1 MKRAGAVCGHDDV
14 LYCLQI
20 DGRKIRIDYSVT
32 KRAHSPTP
40 GNYQGFLP
48 KDSRRFGGGGGG
60 GGKAQA

>member
-1 MKRAGAVCGHDDV
+1 MKVKKMKSEEKGRRMD
-14 LYCLQI
+14 LQL

-48 KDSRRFGGGGGG
+48 GGSGRGGGNN
-60 GGKAQA
+60 